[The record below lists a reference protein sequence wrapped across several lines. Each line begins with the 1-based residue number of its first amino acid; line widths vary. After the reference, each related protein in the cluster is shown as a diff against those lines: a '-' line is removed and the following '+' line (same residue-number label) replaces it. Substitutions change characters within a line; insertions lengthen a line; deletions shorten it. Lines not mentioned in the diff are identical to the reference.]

1 MSLCSDEAVQISLP
15 LNEVFSWKTEFYSF
29 GSYKGTCDFGV
40 LGAAVVKF
48 EEDIPVKASF
58 RLSGQQNEV
67 SRDGKNPNP
76 EWVGLGLA
84 CGSFL
89 KGWILLLF

>member
-1 MSLCSDEAVQISLP
+1 MPFIL
-15 LNEVFSWKTEFYSF
+15 VFKFGKGFLHSGF
-29 GSYKGTCDFGV
+29 GSGKGTCDFGV

-48 EEDIPVKASF
+48 EEDIPVKAPF

-76 EWVGLGLA
+76 E
-84 CGSFL
+84 
-89 KGWILLLF
+89 